1 MKIVNIAMSLLSI
14 TLCVV
19 LFYFISFTDVFTDRL
34 DGFKKPMMMAILAV
48 YALYRSF
55 MLYLIIKNKNKRQL

>member
-1 MKIVNIAMSLLSI
+1 MKIVNITMSIVSI

-19 LFYFISFTDVFTDRL
+19 LFYFITFTNVFSDRL
-34 DGFKKPMMMAILAV
+34 DGFKKPMMMAIFGV

-55 MLYLIIKNKNKRQL
+55 MLYLSVKKGNRKTN